1 MSGEAL
7 SDELVNDFHLIMALF
22 GHYQNID
29 AKYKMIMVITLLWT
43 CYGLVSIGS
52 QD

>member
-29 AKYKMIMVITLLWT
+29 AKYKMIMVLWT
-43 CYGLVSIGS
+43 CYDLVSIGS